1 MERHGRVSEGSQS
14 DPSPEWTAPGTE
26 TEPLWQ
32 LGLGVGAESYPERPD
47 EADCIH
53 YVRTGFCAYGS
64 RCRFNHPRDRGS
76 VMGAARAGGGEF
88 PERVGQPVCQ
98 YYMRTGTCK
107 YGASCKY
114 HHPRQGAG
122 SVSNVSLNYYG
133 YPLRPGEKECSY
145 YMKTRQCKF
154 GATCKFHHPQPAGVP
169 APTPSPAPQV
179 AAVPTPVPAPA
190 LYPPLQSPSVPSAQ
204 QYGVVVARPPLLH
217 GSYVQGPYGPV
228 LVSPSMFSLQGW
240 SPYATSLNPIS
251 SPGTGTQSSVGSSSI
266 YGITQ
271 LSASAPAYTGT
282 YQSLPSSVGPSSS
295 SQKEHPFPER
305 PGQQECQYYMKT
317 GDCKFGSSCRFH
329 HPRELIVPKMD
340 VTLSPFGLPLRPGA
354 APCTH
359 YVQRGVCKFGPAC
372 KFDHP
377 MGMLSYSPS
386 ASSLADMPVAPYPVG
401 SSIGT
406 LAPSSA
412 SSDLRPELI
421 SGSSKDSVSTRMSSS
436 VSISSGSVGSILSK
450 SGPVPH
456 SSMQQSGQSSGP
468 STADDSSAE
477 ART

>member
-26 TEPLWQ
+26 TGPE
-32 LGLGVGAESYPERPD
+32 GLGVGAESYPERPD

-133 YPLRPGEKECSY
+133 YPLRP
-145 YMKTRQCKF
+145 
-154 GATCKFHHPQPAGVP
+154 PAGVP

-340 VTLSPFGLPLRPGA
+340 VTLSPFGLPLRPVSFFWHLLL
-354 APCTH
+354 H
-359 YVQRGVCKFGPAC
+359 YYAL
-372 KFDHP
+372 H
-377 MGMLSYSPS
+377 
-386 ASSLADMPVAPYPVG
+386 
-401 SSIGT
+401 
-406 LAPSSA
+406 
-412 SSDLRPELI
+412 E
-421 SGSSKDSVSTRMSSS
+421 
-436 VSISSGSVGSILSK
+436 
-450 SGPVPH
+450 
-456 SSMQQSGQSSGP
+456 
-468 STADDSSAE
+468 
-477 ART
+477 